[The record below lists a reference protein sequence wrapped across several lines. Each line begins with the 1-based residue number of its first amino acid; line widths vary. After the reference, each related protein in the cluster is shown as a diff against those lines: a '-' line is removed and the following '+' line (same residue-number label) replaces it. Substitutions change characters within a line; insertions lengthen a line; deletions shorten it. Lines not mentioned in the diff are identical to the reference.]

1 MKITPAK
8 NHGKTRW
15 RLNVQRGTYRKR
27 LYFATR
33 EEAEA
38 FAIAT
43 GGNYSFGYHAP
54 VFYSTAQPR
63 HRR

>member
-1 MKITPAK
+1 MKITPTT

-15 RLNVQRGTYRKR
+15 RLNVQHRGYRKR
-27 LYFATR
+27 LFFASR

-43 GGNYSFGYHAP
+43 GGHYSYGNPVLRSHSAP
-54 VFYSTAQPR
+54 YRTR
-63 HRR
+63 